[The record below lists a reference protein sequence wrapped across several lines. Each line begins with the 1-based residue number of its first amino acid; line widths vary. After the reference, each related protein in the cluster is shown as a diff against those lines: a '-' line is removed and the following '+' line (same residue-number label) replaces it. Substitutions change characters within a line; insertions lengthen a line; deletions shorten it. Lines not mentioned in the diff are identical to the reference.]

1 MSIVL
6 ASLIGGG
13 YAMRTIAKLV
23 VGLGT
28 LALVMGHGER
38 TVQAKSTMT
47 AVQAQTPMS
56 VTGELL
62 SVDVDDMSFIVKLP
76 DKPEVTFLYTERTV
90 VSGAEKGAA
99 GLLTMKGKP
108 ITVSFTVEGTAKIA
122 TKIEVGPAAH
132 QG

>member
-1 MSIVL
+1 
-6 ASLIGGG
+6 
-13 YAMRTIAKLV
+13 MRTIAKLIA
-23 VGLGT
+23 GLAT

-38 TVQAKSTMT
+38 TVQATSTMT
-47 AVQAQTPMS
+47 AVQAQTPTS

-122 TKIEVGPAAH
+122 TKTSSSAATN
-132 QG
+132 